1 MVPQFNKKFFTFA
14 VNCQQFAWP
23 ANVVTMADMFALA
36 SLLASG
42 APIVAEALLYTPAPG
57 LRGRTPVVQDE
68 VASRIAAEGFEGL
81 EKAFEWR
88 PGSVGED
95 GWVSGVPGRAW
106 RLVRIESPVEQA
118 AMLEIAGVSDLW
130 VNGAPRAGNVYGA
143 SMGKLPISLQAG
155 TNWVL
160 SRGARGRLRFALS
173 GAPAAPFVQPE
184 DAMLSD
190 FTFRDAAW
198 RSGPIGLVVV
208 NPTAQPLRGQLDCG
222 GGDWPVQVE
231 PFASA
236 KMPCQPPSFNKP
248 PMRGGFDFEAKL
260 KDSLGRV
267 VHSLPLRQ
275 RTAAFNEVHRRTF
288 ISDID
293 GSAQYFAVNPSPN
306 PKPGQALILSLH
318 GASVEA
324 DGQARAYGQKD
335 WANLAAATNRRPFG
349 FDWEDWGTTDAL
361 EVLRHARD
369 LYQPDPRRLLLTG
382 HSMGGHGTWMV
393 GATQPTLFAAIGPAA
408 GWRSFWSYGG
418 AFEPNVEDP
427 IGAVLAG
434 ANLQSRPDLLL
445 KNHGAHGVF
454 ILHGDADTT
463 VPIAEAQ
470 AMKEALEPWHPRVG
484 HFWEPGG
491 GHWYDTSPAPGA
503 DAVDDARMMN
513 FLKDS
518 VRPER
523 VLKVDFAT
531 YDLSLSSKAD
541 WVTVLQK
548 RSESRTARIQAELS
562 ESGLLTATTENI
574 AALRLNTPALKALGW
589 SGRVMIDGIQ
599 AKPDAAGNLTYE
611 SDNWAGVPASGRM
624 PWMRGPFKR
633 AFHRFVLVY
642 GTQGSAQENE
652 ATRRQAV
659 RDAELWWQRGNGT
672 ARILSDQEWLRRGA
686 EGQPIIYGGQHVNRL
701 WQSQL
706 AGSQVLV
713 DRGSVRLGG
722 SVLRRPT
729 LGVLAVLPM
738 SGGGMA
744 GVVASTGEPGARTLE
759 MMSYLS
765 SGVNVPDV
773 LVVDSE
779 MLSKGL
785 EGIAAAGWFENNWR
799 VGSQVAKRGEWTAR

>member
-1 MVPQFNKKFFTFA
+1 
-14 VNCQQFAWP
+14 
-23 ANVVTMADMFALA
+23 MAGMFALA
-36 SLLASG
+36 ALLASG
-42 APIVAEALLYTPAPG
+42 APVVAEAFVYSPG
-57 LRGRTPVVQDE
+57 PGARGRTPVVQDE
-68 VASRIAAEGFEGL
+68 VASRIAEQGFEGL
-81 EKAFEWR
+81 ESAFEWR
-88 PGSVGED
+88 EGSVGED

-106 RLVRIESPVEQA
+106 RLVKIESPADQA

-130 VNGAPRAGNVYGA
+130 VNGQPRAGNVYGA
-143 SMGKLPISLQAG
+143 SMGKLPISLKKG

-173 GAPAAPFVQPE
+173 EAPEKPFIQPE

-190 FTFRDAAW
+190 YTFSRGAW

-208 NPTAQPLRGQLDCG
+208 NPTGSALRGVLDCG
-222 GGDWPVQVE
+222 GGEWPVQVE

-236 KMPCQPPSFNKP
+236 KMPCQPPEFSKP
-248 PMRGGFDFEAKL
+248 PMRGGFDFAAKL
-260 KDSLGRV
+260 KDSLGNEL
-267 VHSLPLRQ
+267 HSLSLRQ

-293 GSAQYFAVNPSPN
+293 GSAQYFAVNPSPS

-361 EVLRHARD
+361 EVLRHASE
-369 LYQPDPRRLLLTG
+369 LYQPNERQVLLTG

-393 GATQPTLFAAIGPAA
+393 GATQPTRFAAIGPAA

-418 AFEPNVEDP
+418 AYEPNVEDP
-427 IGAVLAG
+427 IGAVLAA

-445 KNHGAHGVF
+445 KNHRAHGVF

-503 DAVDDARMMN
+503 DAVDDVRLMA
-513 FLKDS
+513 FLKAS

-523 VLKVDFAT
+523 ITQVDFAT

-548 RSESRTARIQAELS
+548 ESESRTARVQAQLS
-562 ESGLLTATTENI
+562 EAGRLTVTTENI
-574 AALRLNTPALKALGW
+574 AALRLDLPALKGLGW
-589 SGRVMIDGIQ
+589 RDSVVIDGQEVRPNQIGDLV
-599 AKPDAAGNLTYE
+599 KE
-611 SDNWAGVPASGRM
+611 STTWAGRAASGRM

-642 GTQGSAQENE
+642 GTQGTPAEN
-652 ATRRQAV
+652 AASRRQAV
-659 RDAELWWQRGNGT
+659 RDSELWWQRGNGT
-672 ARILSDQEWLRRGA
+672 ARILSDQEWIRQEPA
-686 EGQPIIYGGQHVNRL
+686 GQPIVYGGRHVNRL
-701 WQSQL
+701 WQTWLTESE
-706 AGSQVLV
+706 VVV
-713 DRGSVRLGG
+713 DRGMVRLG
-722 SVLRRPT
+722 SSALERPT
-729 LGVLAVLPM
+729 LGVLAVVPM
-738 SGGGMA
+738 RGGGMA
-744 GVVASTGEPGARTLE
+744 GIVASTGEPGARTLE

-765 SGVNVPDV
+765 SGVNVPDI
-773 LVVDSE
+773 LVVDSA
-779 MLSKGL
+779 MLKQGL
-785 EGIAAAGWFENNWR
+785 EGILAAGWFNNNWK
-799 VGSQVAKRGEWTAR
+799 VGEQVAKRGEWTGR

>member
-1 MVPQFNKKFFTFA
+1 MTG
-14 VNCQQFAWP
+14 
-23 ANVVTMADMFALA
+23 MFALVT
-36 SLLASG
+36 LLASG
-42 APIVAEALLYTPAPG
+42 APVVAEALLYTPAPG
-57 LRGRTPVVQDE
+57 VRGRTPVIQDE
-68 VASRIAAEGFEGL
+68 VASRIASQGFEGL
-81 EKAFEWR
+81 EKAFEWS

-106 RLVRIESPVEQA
+106 RLVRIESPADQA

-143 SMGKLPISLQAG
+143 SMGKLPISLRSG

-160 SRGARGRLRFALS
+160 SRGARGRIRFALS
-173 GAPAAPFVQPE
+173 EAPKAPFVQPE
-184 DAMLSD
+184 DATLSD
-190 FTFRDAAW
+190 FTFSRGAW

-208 NPTAQPLRGQLDCG
+208 NPTDQPLRGSIDCG
-222 GGDWPVQVE
+222 GGGWPVHVE
-231 PFASA
+231 PFAAA
-236 KMPCQPPSFNKP
+236 KMPCQPPELSAP
-248 PMRGGFDFEAKL
+248 PLKGGFGFEAKL
-260 KDSLGRV
+260 KNSTGQVL
-267 VHSLPLRQ
+267 HTLPLRQ

-293 GSAQYFAVNPSPN
+293 GSAQYFAVNPSSA
-306 PKPGQALILSLH
+306 PKAGQALILSLH

-324 DGQARAYGQKD
+324 DGQARSYGQKD

-361 EVLRHARD
+361 EVLRHASE
-369 LYQPDPRRLLLTG
+369 LYQPDPRRILLTG

-393 GATQPTLFAAIGPAA
+393 GATQPTRFAAIGPAA

-418 AFEPNVEDP
+418 AFEPNAEDP
-427 IGAVLAG
+427 IGAVLSG

-445 KNHGAHGVF
+445 TNHGAHGVF

-470 AMKEALEPWHPRVG
+470 AMKEALEPWHPRLG

-503 DAVDDARMMN
+503 DAVDDARLMN
-513 FLKDS
+513 FLKES

-523 VLKVDFAT
+523 VTKVDFAT

-548 RSESRTARIQAELS
+548 RSEARSARIQAELS
-562 ESGLLTATTENI
+562 EGGLLTATTDNI
-574 AALRLNTPALKALGW
+574 SALRLDLPALAALGW
-589 SGRVMIDGIQ
+589 RGSVMIDGKR
-599 AKPDAAGNLTYE
+599 AKPDAAGNLRFN
-611 SDNWAGVPASGRM
+611 SDTWAGLPASGRM
-624 PWMRGPFKR
+624 PWMRGPFPR
-633 AFHRFVLVY
+633 AFHRFSLVY
-642 GTQGSAQENE
+642 GTQGRPEENE
-652 ATRRQAV
+652 ASRRQAV

-672 ARILSDQEWLRRGA
+672 ARIYSDQEWQQSGP
-686 EGQPIIYGGQHVNRL
+686 EGQPIIYGGRHVNSL
-701 WQSQL
+701 WQSH
-706 AGSQVLV
+706 LV
-713 DRGSVRLGG
+713 GTHVVVNRGSVQLGRALL
-722 SVLRRPT
+722 SRPT

-738 SGGGMA
+738 NGGGMA
-744 GVVASTGEPGARTLE
+744 GVVASTGEAGARTLE

-785 EGIAAAGWFENNWR
+785 GGIQAAGWFDNNWR
-799 VGSQVAKRGEWTAR
+799 VGSQVAMRDSWTGR